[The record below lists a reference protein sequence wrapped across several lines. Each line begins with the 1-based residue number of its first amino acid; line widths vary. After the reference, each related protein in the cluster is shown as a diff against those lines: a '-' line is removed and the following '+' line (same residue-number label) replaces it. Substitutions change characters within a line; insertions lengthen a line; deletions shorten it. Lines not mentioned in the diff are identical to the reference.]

1 MEPGVTIFSCTDF
14 GTSDV
19 VFSVI
24 LTTTIGLAF
33 SVLSVADAWNLFGQ
47 KKDRA
52 AAGLA

>member
-33 SVLSVADAWNLFGQ
+33 SVLSVADAWTSLGQ
-47 KKDRA
+47 KA
-52 AAGLA
+52 ELAAGLA